1 MKKNRFLAFL
11 CALIPGAG
19 QMYLGYLHRGL
30 WHMSVFAFCTALTSL
45 LELFGLALP
54 VLWAFAF
61 FDTFALIS
69 RLDQGETPPDNNP
82 FGLEESGSLGA
93 FLKKR
98 HTLLGWLLVFVGGY
112 VLLDRFVLDALRE
125 LFSTLGLDY
134 AVHLL
139 NSIPT
144 FLLAAALV
152 ALGLW
157 LIGGRIAKEPQAP
170 AEPDFRPYTPP
181 ADPLPEIVPA
191 MQEAPET
198 PAAMADTPD
207 EAEAGERDE

>member
-1 MKKNRFLAFL
+1 MKKRRFLAFL

-61 FDTFALIS
+61 FDTFSLIS
-69 RLDQGETPPDNNP
+69 RLDQGETPPDCNP
-82 FGLEESGSLGA
+82 FGLDEAGSLGA

-98 HTLLGWLLVFVGGY
+98 HALLGWLLILVGGY

-134 AVHLL
+134 VVHLL

-181 ADPLPEIVPA
+181 KDPLPEIVPA
-191 MQEAPET
+191 TQDAPEAPAET
-198 PAAMADTPD
+198 P
-207 EAEAGERDE
+207 EAHAEEEAGEHDE